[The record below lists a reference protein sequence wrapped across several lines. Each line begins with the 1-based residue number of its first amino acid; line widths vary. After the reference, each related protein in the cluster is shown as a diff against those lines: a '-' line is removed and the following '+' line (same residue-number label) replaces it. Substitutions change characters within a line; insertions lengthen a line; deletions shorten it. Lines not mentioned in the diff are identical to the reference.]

1 MARNEAPNY
10 STAIC
15 EIDHAGQLPRELIE
29 SLPMTERHPVRHRCA
44 ACAYAAGLN
53 EAKQDIADLVAQVK
67 ALTDEN
73 AKLRAELADK
83 K

>member
-1 MARNEAPNY
+1 
-10 STAIC
+10 
-15 EIDHAGQLPRELIE
+15 
-29 SLPMTERHPVRHRCA
+29 MTERHPVRHRCA